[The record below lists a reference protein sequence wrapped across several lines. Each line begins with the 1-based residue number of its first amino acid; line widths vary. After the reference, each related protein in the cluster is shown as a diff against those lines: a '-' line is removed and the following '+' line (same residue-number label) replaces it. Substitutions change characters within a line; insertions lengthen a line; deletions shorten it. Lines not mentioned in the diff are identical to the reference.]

1 MASPHVAGVAA
12 LVRQR
17 HPGFRPEQIKSLIVG
32 TAVQAKV
39 SPFNARLAGSGM
51 VQPRRA
57 VDSVAYVLGTDR
69 TPNLSF
75 GYDQIRIGGY
85 RESKSFTIY
94 NSSASPITYKLDGG
108 LISLPGSS
116 SRVRVLTLSATTVTV
131 PARSS
136 RTITATVNLTAS
148 QLAASKFA
156 SQTVPGGTD
165 WGSLLSYGGVITRHP
180 DRVRV
185 GPLPAA
191 RPVARR
197 AAVRVERRRVRAIG
211 VHRVGRRG

>member
-57 VDSVAYVLGTDR
+57 VDSVAYRPGDGADAQPLVRLRPDPDR
-69 TPNLSF
+69 RLPRVEVVHDLQLECVADHLQARRWAHQPARLEQS
-75 GYDQIRIGGY
+75 R
-85 RESKSFTIY
+85 
-94 NSSASPITYKLDGG
+94 ASPDAQRHDGH
-108 LISLPGSS
+108 
-116 SRVRVLTLSATTVTV
+116 R
-131 PARSS
+131 ARPQQPDHH
-136 RTITATVNLTAS
+136 RDREPHG
-148 QLAASKFA
+148 LAARREQVRQPDRA
-156 SQTVPGGTD
+156 R
-165 WGSLLSYGGVITRHP
+165 RHRLGQP
-180 DRVRV
+180 AQLRRRDHGHSDRVRV
-185 GPLPAA
+185 GPLSAA